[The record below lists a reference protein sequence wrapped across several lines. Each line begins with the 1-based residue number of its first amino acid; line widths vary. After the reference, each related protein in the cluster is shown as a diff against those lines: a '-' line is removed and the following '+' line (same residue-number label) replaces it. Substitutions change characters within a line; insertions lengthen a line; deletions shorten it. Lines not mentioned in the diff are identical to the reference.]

1 MISFFIFFSEIN
13 LLILE
18 KLIRFEYIEYDEYI
32 EYIEYMHII
41 MVDILIKK
49 KNEFINFK
57 IIVYTFI

>member
-1 MISFFIFFSEIN
+1 LISFFNFILEIN

-18 KLIRFEYIEYDEYI
+18 KLTRFEYIEYEQYI
-32 EYIEYMHII
+32 EYIEHMHII

-57 IIVYTFI
+57 IIVNTFI